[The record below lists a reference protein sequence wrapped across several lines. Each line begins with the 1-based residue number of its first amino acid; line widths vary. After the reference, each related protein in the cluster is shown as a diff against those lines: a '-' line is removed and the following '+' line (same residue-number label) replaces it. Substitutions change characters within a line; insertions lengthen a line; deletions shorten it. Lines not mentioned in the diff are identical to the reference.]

1 MTMSRQEIEAWATA
15 YIQAQQDPT
24 LLHEGHPLWWA
35 VEKFMMP
42 ATDSV
47 TPEDCWAGIL
57 EVLARDPPESVKGIL
72 AAGALEDLI
81 DQHGPEFIER
91 IEAESKRNPAFQHL
105 LGGVWESSTP
115 EVWARVEKVQGPHW

>member
-1 MTMSRQEIEAWATA
+1 MSRQEIEAWATA

-81 DQHGPEFIER
+81 DQHGPEFMSALKQNRSAILH
-91 IEAESKRNPAFQHL
+91 F
-105 LGGVWESSTP
+105 STCSA
-115 EVWARVEKVQGPHW
+115 VFGRAARLKFGRE

>member
-1 MTMSRQEIEAWATA
+1 MSRQEIEAWATA

-24 LLHEGHPLWWA
+24 LLHEGNPLWWA

-81 DQHGPEFIER
+81 DQHGPKFIER
-91 IEAESKRNPAFQHL
+91 IEAESKRNPAFRHL

-115 EVWARVEKVQGPHW
+115 EVWARVEKVQSPHW